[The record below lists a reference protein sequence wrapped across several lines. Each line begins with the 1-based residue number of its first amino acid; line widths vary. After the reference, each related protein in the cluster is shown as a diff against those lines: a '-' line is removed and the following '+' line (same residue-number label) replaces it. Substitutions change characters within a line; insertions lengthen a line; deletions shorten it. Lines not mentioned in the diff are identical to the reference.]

1 MASNYCVEMKYCP
14 QPCEGITQATWWFT
28 GRAALGASTVGYMNY
43 HQEWTDESGELSEF
57 DLADSA
63 DPPAEDDPEEA
74 VEVPNGALP
83 EEVDAADAAEQR
95 QEVPEDEDER
105 PE

>member
-28 GRAALGASTVGYMNY
+28 GRAGLGASTVGYMNY
-43 HQEWTDESGELSEF
+43 HQEWTDESDELSEF

-63 DPPAEDDPEEA
+63 EPPPDDDPEEA
-74 VEVPNGALP
+74 VEEPEGLLP
-83 EEVDAADAAEQR
+83 DEVDPADAAEQR
-95 QEVPEDEDER
+95 REVPPDEDER